1 MPSLAPSLN
10 LLLGGS
16 LSIHQ
21 NNDVGAPQ
29 LPTKVEAE
37 ALFQRYAEAVSP
49 LAHVLHTPSFKRLF
63 DRFWL
68 NIEMG
73 SPNQNSCTALILAV
87 CMAAAASVSPLQAK
101 SQFGITK
108 EDLFLRLQKATERA
122 LLRANW
128 AKTSNIRT
136 LQALTIYLVNITARY
151 RHKQIQMLMIID
163 PSLSRPN
170 FARHFCCR
178 GCPCAPCPM
187 HRNHFNGTS
196 ALSCGIKSAS
206 WTLRPPKLK
215 GRIHLYAPTTLTSRF
230 RSMWMTMCL
239 SSVVKV
245 GSRSR
250 EILMVLLM

>member
-16 LSIHQ
+16 LSLNQ
-21 NNDVGAPQ
+21 SNDAGSPQ

-37 ALFQRYAEAVSP
+37 ALFQRYNEAVSP
-49 LAHVLHTPSFKRLF
+49 LAHVLHIPSFKRLF

-68 NIEMG
+68 NVEMG

-136 LQALTIYLVNITARY
+136 LQALTIYLVNFKILLSIY
-151 RHKQIQMLMIID
+151 ID
-163 PSLSRPN
+163 
-170 FARHFCCR
+170 
-178 GCPCAPCPM
+178 
-187 HRNHFNGTS
+187 
-196 ALSCGIKSAS
+196 IKAY
-206 WTLRPPKLK
+206 T
-215 GRIHLYAPTTLTSRF
+215 F
-230 RSMWMTMCL
+230 RSRSAARKYRAPLLLWWAHSFALL
-239 SSVVKV
+239 SA
-245 GSRSR
+245 
-250 EILMVLLM
+250 

>member
-1 MPSLAPSLN
+1 MPSLAPSQN

-16 LSIHQ
+16 LSLHQ

-37 ALFQRYAEAVSP
+37 ALFQRYMEAVSP
-49 LAHVLHTPSFKRLF
+49 LAHVLHIPSFKRLF

-108 EDLFLRLQKATERA
+108 EDLFLRLQRATERA

-136 LQALTIYLVNITARY
+136 LQALTIYLVHPITIVRY
-151 RHKQIQMLMIID
+151 TAIRKLTRPD
-163 PSLSRPN
+163 PPLSRPDLP
-170 FARHFCCR
+170 RHLR
-178 GCPCAPCPM
+178 RSRRPCPPCTM
-187 HRNHFNGTS
+187 HRNPPPS
-196 ALSCGIKSAS
+196 ALFRQQLNPSA
-206 WTLRPPKLK
+206 
-215 GRIHLYAPTTLTSRF
+215 TSRAI
-230 RSMWMTMCL
+230 SP
-239 SSVVKV
+239 
-245 GSRSR
+245 
-250 EILMVLLM
+250 MVPNLLP

>member
-151 RHKQIQMLMIID
+151 RHKQIKMLIIID

-187 HRNHFNGTS
+187 HRNPSPPPRCRQQPDPTS
-196 ALSCGIKSAS
+196 TARPLSPVVSNLLPGLQDRRSSRAAS
-206 WTLRPPKLK
+206 IYTLRRL
-215 GRIHLYAPTTLTSRF
+215 
-230 RSMWMTMCL
+230 
-239 SSVVKV
+239 
-245 GSRSR
+245 
-250 EILMVLLM
+250 

>member
-68 NIEMG
+68 NVEMG

-136 LQALTIYLVNITARY
+136 LQALTIYLVHIIAIHYYTLS
-151 RHKQIQMLMIID
+151 KSLTIID
-163 PSLSRPN
+163 PPMPRPDL
-170 FARHFCCR
+170 ARYLRCSGR
-178 GCPCAPCPM
+178 SCAPGPM
-187 HRNHFNGTS
+187 HRNPS
-196 ALSCGIKSAS
+196 PSPC
-206 WTLRPPKLK
+206 
-215 GRIHLYAPTTLTSRF
+215 
-230 RSMWMTMCL
+230 C
-239 SSVVKV
+239 
-245 GSRSR
+245 R
-250 EILMVLLM
+250 E

>member
-16 LSIHQ
+16 LSLHQ
-21 NNDVGAPQ
+21 NDVNAPQ

-37 ALFQRYAEAVSP
+37 ALFQQYVEAVSP
-49 LAHVLHTPSFKRLF
+49 LAHVLHIPSFKRLF

-87 CMAAAASVSPLQAK
+87 CMAAAASVSQLKAK
-101 SQFGITK
+101 SHFGITK

-136 LQALTIYLVNITARY
+136 LQALTTYLV
-151 RHKQIQMLMIID
+151 
-163 PSLSRPN
+163 
-170 FARHFCCR
+170 
-178 GCPCAPCPM
+178 
-187 HRNHFNGTS
+187 
-196 ALSCGIKSAS
+196 
-206 WTLRPPKLK
+206 
-215 GRIHLYAPTTLTSRF
+215 
-230 RSMWMTMCL
+230 
-239 SSVVKV
+239 
-245 GSRSR
+245 
-250 EILMVLLM
+250 

>member
-1 MPSLAPSLN
+1 MPSLAPALN

-16 LSIHQ
+16 IPAQSGT
-21 NNDVGAPQ
+21 DVGPPQ
-29 LPTKVEAE
+29 LPTKMEAE
-37 ALFQRYAEAVSP
+37 ALFQRYLEAVNP
-49 LAHVLHTPSFKRLF
+49 LAHVLHIPSFKRLF

-136 LQALTIYLVNITARY
+136 LQALTIYLVT
-151 RHKQIQMLMIID
+151 L
-163 PSLSRPN
+163 PTPT
-170 FARHFCCR
+170 R
-178 GCPCAPCPM
+178 GSIV
-187 HRNHFNGTS
+187 R
-196 ALSCGIKSAS
+196 SC
-206 WTLRPPKLK
+206 
-215 GRIHLYAPTTLTSRF
+215 
-230 RSMWMTMCL
+230 
-239 SSVVKV
+239 
-245 GSRSR
+245 
-250 EILMVLLM
+250 

>member
-16 LSIHQ
+16 LSLHQ

-29 LPTKVEAE
+29 LPTKMEAE
-37 ALFQRYAEAVSP
+37 ALFQRYTEAVSP
-49 LAHVLHTPSFKRLF
+49 LAHVLHIPSFKRLF

-136 LQALTIYLVNITARY
+136 LQALTIYLVCNLDFVTDCNLADHRRY
-151 RHKQIQMLMIID
+151 PCVEHRSHAQHLLWLALLSAWRSVLVYID
-163 PSLSRPN
+163 
-170 FARHFCCR
+170 
-178 GCPCAPCPM
+178 
-187 HRNHFNGTS
+187 
-196 ALSCGIKSAS
+196 
-206 WTLRPPKLK
+206 
-215 GRIHLYAPTTLTSRF
+215 
-230 RSMWMTMCL
+230 
-239 SSVVKV
+239 
-245 GSRSR
+245 
-250 EILMVLLM
+250 